1 MNKLFMM
8 IGIPASG
15 KTSLAEQIAKL
26 EDAEI
31 VSSDS
36 IRKELYGDENIQGDN
51 NKVFRILQDRIVK
64 GLKSNK
70 NMIYDATNISYKTR
84 MAFLQRIRKLEV
96 EKIAIMVATP
106 YEQCLIRN
114 SQRERLVPE
123 EVIKRMYYNFYVPQ
137 YFEGWDNIKIY
148 SNPLEWH
155 ETVQDFYSLE
165 TLFSYMNI
173 PHDNPHHKLSIM
185 EHCKKVQEL
194 LGKDER
200 VHKYYFGNV
209 GLLHDIGKPFV
220 KSFFNSKGEQTEIA
234 HYYNHEKVSA
244 YISILPIDGIKCF
257 STDDLIQ
264 RAKLIQWHMLPWT
277 KMSEKTEQKYKKLL
291 GENFWNDLMILH
303 KADEEAH

>member
-15 KTSLAEQIAKL
+15 KTSLAEQIAKS

-31 VSSDS
+31 VSSDN

-51 NKVFRILQDRIVK
+51 NKVFRILQERIIN
-64 GLKSNK
+64 GLKYNK

-84 MAFLQRIRKLEV
+84 IAFLQRLNKLEV

-106 YEQCLIRN
+106 YVDCLIRN
-114 SQRERLVPE
+114 AQRERKVPE

-137 YFEGWDNIKIY
+137 YFEGFDDIQIIHNEILPIKWDEL
-148 SNPLEWH
+148 LEKMDIS
-155 ETVQDFYSLE
+155 Q
-165 TLFSYMNI
+165 
-173 PHDNPHHKLSIM
+173 DNPHHSLSIL
-185 EHCKKVQEL
+185 EHCKKTQEL
-194 LGKDER
+194 LNKEELRWYTKD
-200 VHKYYFGNV
+200 V
-209 GLLHDIGKPFV
+209 GLLHDIGKLETKTFI
-220 KSFFNSKGEQTEIA
+220 NSKGETTDTA
-234 HYYNHEKVSA
+234 HYYNHEKVGA
-244 YISILPIDGIKCF
+244 YISCLNIDGLWQMGVVDTIE
-257 STDDLIQ
+257 